1 MGINICQQDECQK
14 RKKKKRKGEGMGG
27 NERDATIIL
36 FISIV
41 KHGY

>member
-1 MGINICQQDECQK
+1 MSAKKERK

-27 NERDATIIL
+27 NERDAAIIL